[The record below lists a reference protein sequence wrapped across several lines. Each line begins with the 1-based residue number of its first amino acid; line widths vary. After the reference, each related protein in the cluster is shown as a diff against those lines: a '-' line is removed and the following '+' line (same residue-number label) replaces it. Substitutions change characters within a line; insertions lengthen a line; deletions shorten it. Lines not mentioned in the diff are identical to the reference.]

1 MYDIKVRNVRREEL
15 DEVIRVEQE
24 AWPAELMASKD
35 KFESRLNVFPDG
47 FFGKIEFFCQGL
59 CRFFF
64 VD

>member
-35 KFESRLNVFPDG
+35 KFERRLNVF
-47 FFGKIEFFCQGL
+47 
-59 CRFFF
+59 
-64 VD
+64 